1 MTTTNEPLYT
11 VYALWEGTVSA
22 DIYDGDDYDAAA
34 SAFDAY
40 LETAETG
47 ESVHLYDPHNG
58 IMLAETFKA

>member
-1 MTTTNEPLYT
+1 MTTEYLYT

-22 DIYDGDDYDAAA
+22 DIYDGDDYDAAT

-40 LETAETG
+40 LATAETG

-58 IMLAETFKA
+58 NMLAETFKA